1 MFHYSEQLEKKQ
13 KQYKD
18 LEDFMEEHKKQKAS
32 MEADKSEQKRKVSY
46 ICTIRLSECNKLYT
60 EGFRNAAEISAMG

>member
-1 MFHYSEQLEKKQ
+1 
-13 KQYKD
+13 
-18 LEDFMEEHKKQKAS
+18 MEEHKKQKAS